1 MSDPEKNLDDFP
13 AENRDRQ
20 AESMVGSYR
29 AESTDQW
36 APASG
41 ITTKI
46 PLHFDG
52 STSWF
57 NFEEP
62 IDDRLDLTV
71 LEARIRGPALKITL
85 VGNAEMHKRLFHRE
99 SLRAE
104 DGVKYFGDKLRP
116 HSIKEAQSDYL
127 WRFYQFIR
135 ARRGNIEMVKWIDNY
150 SLPLKRLRDAWMDM
164 SPVSAMSQE
173 RGENPVSR

>member
-1 MSDPEKNLDDFP
+1 MLKVLTKLMMSDYEKNVDDFP

-20 AESMVGSYR
+20 AESMVGAYR

-36 APASG
+36 AAASG

-46 PLHFDG
+46 PLHFDV

-57 NFEEP
+57 NFEEL

-71 LEARIRGPALKITL
+71 LEARKRGPALKIRL
-85 VGNAEMHKRLFHRE
+85 VGNAEMHKGPFHRK

-104 DGVKYFGDKLRP
+104 DGVKYFGDTLSPIPSKKLRVII
-116 HSIKEAQSDYL
+116 SGD
-127 WRFYQFIR
+127 FINLSEQ
-135 ARRGNIEMVKWIDNY
+135 GEET
-150 SLPLKRLRDAWMDM
+150 LR
-164 SPVSAMSQE
+164 
-173 RGENPVSR
+173 